1 MMTMV
6 LTAHRKVSL
15 PNKIKYACLKPQII
29 EFSVFNL
36 NVTPLGDPKLND
48 LSFPCPLNAPYL
60 PNRFNYTEV
69 EKDQMLTQDSG
80 RKRIAICLL
89 SDPGNLEYLID
100 FISPFSEGQN
110 PFQPNLV

>member
-15 PNKIKYACLKPQII
+15 PNKIKYACLKPQN
-29 EFSVFNL
+29 FQL
-36 NVTPLGDPKLND
+36 TPLGDPKLND

-69 EKDQMLTQDSG
+69 EKDQMLTQDNG

-100 FISPFSEGQN
+100 FMSPFSEGQN